1 MHINYLSTLKY
12 IQKELKCGNI
22 SISKDRC
29 NFYVSDFYSIINTV
43 IPIFDNFQLNSTKYS
58 KFIIFKK
65 AANIIQSKF
74 HLTREGLIDLI
85 YLKDIMHK
93 EPICP
98 DIINITDNWL
108 IGFMEG
114 DVTFSTNKFRPRVR
128 FECQSGEKK
137 LFDEIQIYLG
147 SGKVIMTERNR
158 KGKVHKSVI
167 LDIHDIYYLKLILY
181 PQFENL
187 KFYTFKY
194 FDFCFWCKIVDLY
207 YLGYHLL
214 SEGQNLINEIK
225 SYLNKGK
232 LFAENYK
239 EHSDSINIKMTQLL
253 TKPSPYII
261 VDSKRRKRK
270 KVKRNLKVLYI
281 ILTMLCYITF
291 LF

>member
-1 MHINYLSTLKY
+1 M
-12 IQKELKCGNI
+12 
-22 SISKDRC
+22 SIR
-29 NFYVSDFYSIINTV
+29 
-43 IPIFDNFQLNSTKYS
+43 
-58 KFIIFKK
+58 
-65 AANIIQSKF
+65 
-74 HLTREGLIDLI
+74 G
-85 YLKDIMHK
+85 
-93 EPICP
+93 
-98 DIINITDNWL
+98 
-108 IGFMEG
+108 
-114 DVTFSTNKFRPRVR
+114 
-128 FECQSGEKK
+128 KK
-137 LFDEIQIYLG
+137 LFDVIQIYLG